1 MAEQKEFVANP
12 HEKVVQLMM
21 VELNWLF
28 KTRKLLG
35 LPNAELTEHY
45 LREIDNYAEGYEQ
58 YRQQPLVSRGS
69 KRQVNLKMK
78 KQSFVKKGRE
88 SLSVS
93 KKQAKRLSTPK
104 SGSTNHQLANVLLL
118 KQS

>member
-1 MAEQKEFVANP
+1 MTANSAKILKIASKCSEDEFLLEAGLIMAEQKEFVANP
-12 HEKVVQLMM
+12 HEKLVQLMM

-58 YRQQPLVSRGS
+58 YR
-69 KRQVNLKMK
+69 
-78 KQSFVKKGRE
+78 
-88 SLSVS
+88 
-93 KKQAKRLSTPK
+93 
-104 SGSTNHQLANVLLL
+104 
-118 KQS
+118 